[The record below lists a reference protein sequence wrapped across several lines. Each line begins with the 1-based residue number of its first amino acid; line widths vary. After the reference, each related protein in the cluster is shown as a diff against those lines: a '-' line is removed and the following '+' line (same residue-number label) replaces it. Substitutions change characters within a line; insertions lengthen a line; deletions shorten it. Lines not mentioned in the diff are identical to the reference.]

1 MAEKKIAG
9 ILDKGTSVVNKT
21 GTWKD
26 KKPVWDEKKCI
37 QCMICYVNC
46 PENCI
51 NVIKDKQGNIKRDKT
66 NLDYCK
72 GCGICA
78 NVCPVKCIKMVEE

>member
-9 ILDKGTSVVNKT
+9 ILDKGTSLVNKT
-21 GTWKD
+21 GTWRD
-26 KKPVWDEKKCI
+26 HKPDWNSKKCI
-37 QCMICYVNC
+37 QCMICYTTC

-51 NVIKDKQGNIKRDKT
+51 TVVKDKQGNIKRDKT
-66 NLDYCK
+66 NFDYCK

>member
-1 MAEKKIAG
+1 MVGKKIAG
-9 ILDKGTSVVNKT
+9 VLDKGTSIVNKT

-26 KKPVWDEKKCI
+26 KAPVWDEKKCI
-37 QCMICYVNC
+37 HCMICYVNC

-51 NVIKDKQGNIKRDKT
+51 LLVKDKQGNAKRDKT

-78 NVCPVKCIKMVEE
+78 NVCPVKCIKME